1 MYLGHDY
8 FYLLIKTTEK
18 RWRLGVCPHIAQLQ
32 KGLLNFIFFKKYEG
46 FLETESQN
54 DFCFAMN
61 VPGRQLEG
69 LPLCSTCEPCSCSLE
84 EKGESWVFRDALFM
98 LVPLH
103 FSCSVICRSDSSS
116 KDVFLLTP
124 ITSSLWLNHFVAVFP
139 TTLPIWE
146 AACLSV
152 AACSLGRRITR
163 SLYAAFAVAVL
174 LTMLCQTLLK
184 SCGFYLFPFKHTVYT
199 VQWASVHVK
208 DWPNCTTSNK
218 LLFLLYMLSES
229 SGKPWK
235 AHCSHHSAHPQF
247 CLSLGS

>member
-1 MYLGHDY
+1 MQHCITVSYCVLLASAKWWGRMTPAIPVTHVLRPWL
-8 FYLLIKTTEK
+8 FLLINKDNWKKVKTWSLFSHCSAT
-18 RWRLGVCPHIAQLQ
+18 
-32 KGLLNFIFFKKYEG
+32 KGSFEFFFFFFKKDEG

-54 DFCFAMN
+54 DFCFAVN

-69 LPLCSTCEPCSCSLE
+69 LLLCSTYEPCSCSLE
-84 EKGESWVFRDALFM
+84 EKGESWVFRDALFI

-146 AACLSV
+146 AARLSV

-163 SLYAAFAVAVL
+163 NLKAALAVAVL
-174 LTMLCQTLLK
+174 LTMLCQAPLK
-184 SCGFYLFPFKHTVYT
+184 SCGFYLFPFKHPVYAEE
-199 VQWASVHVK
+199 WASLHVK
-208 DWPNCTTSNK
+208 RLAK
-218 LLFLLYMLSES
+218 L
-229 SGKPWK
+229 
-235 AHCSHHSAHPQF
+235 QR
-247 CLSLGS
+247 SLCYL